1 MANVHLSLRS
11 RQTLFIA
18 LNQEHRRRNHGR
30 YPMTRSIAIDIQNCQ
45 GFSDQKAIG
54 HPSSRQLGPRPD
66 RRTIKQAHLFLQ
78 ASVLYVPPMELDR
91 AVAQALLA
99 VEQTPSART
108 PQDDEVPDLVDDD
121 NEGGKMWC
129 VILAGATPGVFGPR
143 MHFVPKPNTV
153 GEKLVHCNTQ
163 AEAERLFD
171 AALNRGLV
179 ERIQGAS
186 TQAMTR
192 LEFPTGTYN

>member
-1 MANVHLSLRS
+1 MQVNGNRTQ
-11 RQTLFIA
+11 RQPSMRLPDAEDSSIVD
-18 LNQEHRRRNHGR
+18 L
-30 YPMTRSIAIDIQNCQ
+30 TR
-45 GFSDQKAIG
+45 GE
-54 HPSSRQLGPRPD
+54 RL
-66 RRTIKQAHLFLQ
+66 
-78 ASVLYVPPMELDR
+78 VPPMELDR

-186 TQAMTR
+186 TQTMTR